1 MLNPFKIKDL
11 HRSQLQ
17 ENQAEPAAST
27 TRDLSQTTIY
37 DGADNQL
44 SQSKY
49 RNGTVQLSSSD
60 YDEIA
65 ATHPR
70 ARLTYMDDDD
80 GEVITVSL
88 LLRYCMCF
96 QTYKQS

>member
-1 MLNPFKIKDL
+1 MLNPFQIKDL
-11 HRSQLQ
+11 HGSRVQ
-17 ENQAEPAAST
+17 ENSAEPAASI
-27 TRDLSQTTIY
+27 TRDLSQTGIH
-37 DGADNQL
+37 DSADNQP

-49 RNGTVQLSSSD
+49 HNGTVQLSSSD

-65 ATHPR
+65 ASHPR

-88 LLRYCMCF
+88 LLGDCMCF
-96 QTYKQS
+96 QTYK

>member
-1 MLNPFKIKDL
+1 MLNPFQIKDL
-11 HRSQLQ
+11 YGSKPQ
-17 ENQAEPAAST
+17 EKQTELAAST
-27 TRDLSQTTIY
+27 RNLSQTVVD
-37 DGADNQL
+37 DGADGQP

-88 LLRYCMCF
+88 LLEDCMCF
-96 QTYKQS
+96 QTYK